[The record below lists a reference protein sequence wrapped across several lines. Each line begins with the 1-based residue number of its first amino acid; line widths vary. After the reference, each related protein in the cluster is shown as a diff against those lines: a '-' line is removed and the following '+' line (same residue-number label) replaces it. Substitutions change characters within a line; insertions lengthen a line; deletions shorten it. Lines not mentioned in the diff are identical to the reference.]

1 MKTIGLI
8 GGMSWEST
16 LPYYRIINETV
27 RDRLGSLHS
36 AEILLHSVDFNQIA
50 KLQHAQKWRAAGEIL
65 ARIATNLERAG
76 AESIVLCTNTM
87 HKVAGAIESAVHV
100 PFLHIVDATAEE
112 ILRCGLTRVGL
123 LATRFTMEE
132 DFYRERMV
140 AHGIELLLP
149 SEADRS
155 AIHRIIYDELCI
167 GRTEAP
173 SRQTFSRVILDLEAA
188 GAQGIILGC
197 TEISLLIG
205 QQHIR
210 VPAFDSTFLHARFA
224 ADFSL
229 GGRPS

>member
-36 AEILLHSVDFNQIA
+36 AEILMHSVDFNDIA
-50 KLQHAQKWRAAGEIL
+50 KLQHAGQWRVAGENL
-65 ARIATNLERAG
+65 ARIATNLERGG
-76 AESIVLCTNTM
+76 AECIVLCTNTM

-112 ILRCGLTRVGL
+112 VLRCGLRRVGL

-132 DFYRERMV
+132 DFYRERMA
-140 AHGIELLLP
+140 AHGIDLLVP
-149 SEADRS
+149 SEAGRS
-155 AIHRIIYDELCI
+155 TIHRIIYDELCI
-167 GRTEAP
+167 GRIEAS
-173 SRQTFSRVILDLEAA
+173 SRQAFMRVILDLESG

-197 TEISLLIG
+197 TEISLLVG
-205 QQHIR
+205 QEH
-210 VPAFDSTFLHARFA
+210 VCLPVFDSTFLHARSV

>member
-8 GGMSWEST
+8 GGISWEST

-36 AEILLHSVDFNQIA
+36 AGILLHSVDFNEIA
-50 KLQHAQKWRAAGEIL
+50 RLQHAGEWRAAGVIL

-76 AESIVLCTNTM
+76 AQGIVLCTTTM
-87 HKVAGAIESAVHV
+87 HKVADAIECAVHI

-112 ILRCGLTRVGL
+112 ILRCGLSRVGL
-123 LATRFTMEE
+123 VATRFTMEE
-132 DFYRERMV
+132 DLYRERMA
-140 AHGIELLLP
+140 AHGIELVLP
-149 SEADRS
+149 NEVDRS
-155 AIHRIIYDELCI
+155 TIHRIIHDVLCI
-167 GRTEAP
+167 GRMDAS
-173 SRQTFSRVILDLEAA
+173 SRQAFRRVVLDMESA

-197 TEISLLIG
+197 TEISLLVG
-205 QQHIR
+205 QEHVRIP
-210 VPAFDSTFLHARFA
+210 VFDSTFLHARFA